1 MTTSRSDRAAA
12 ERAVTERSVQSAIV
26 DLLRWHGWMV
36 RELSQPAA
44 VRGDL
49 VGVPDVVAFKAGV
62 TVLVECKRS
71 YCSVVRPSQRAF
83 ERELSPHQRFT
94 LRYILTSDIDIFR
107 GWLIEVER
115 SAGVVTV
122 EEQR

>member
-1 MTTSRSDRAAA
+1 MTTSRSD
-12 ERAVTERSVQSAIV
+12 RAVTERSVQSAIV

-44 VRGDL
+44 VRGEL
-49 VGVPDVVAFKAGV
+49 VGVPDVVAWKRGV
-62 TVLVECKRS
+62 TVLVECKRP
-71 YCSVVRPSQRAF
+71 YRSVVRPSQRAF
-83 ERELSPHQRFT
+83 EDELAPHQRTT
-94 LRYILTSDIDIFR
+94 LRYIRTSDVEIFR